1 MKVKIFQDL
10 IKEVHELGICQ
21 QCGGCVSFC
30 NSIEN
35 EVIGF
40 KEPNTPPEY
49 INKDKCLECGICYFI
64 CPQTHVLD
72 EDLNKTFNFSD
83 FSLMPLGFVENIY
96 SCQSMDKE
104 FLKYGTDGGV
114 VNTIINYLIEK
125 KIINGAI
132 VAKAKS
138 PFSREATIAKTKKDL
153 INASGTKLN
162 ISPQLD
168 TVQKFHTYTSSLPK
182 LKHYKNNKLAF
193 VGTPCQIYTIR
204 CMQSLGIIPSENI
217 EICLGLFCYE
227 NFIFDRT
234 KLAQFEKQFKI
245 KFKNIK
251 RINIKENL
259 IIELKDHEVPQKKI
273 HVPFE
278 ELTDYMRPACGVCND
293 FTNIY
298 ADISFGGLGSQDKF
312 TTVITRTKRGKDII
326 DRAIKTGIIKCL
338 RMDKITKSKMI
349 EKITQ
354 FSRSKIARTEQ
365 IMMNKLKS
373 WKTSSAI
380 LINDEE

>member
-1 MKVKIFQDL
+1 MKIKVFQDL
-10 IKEVHELGICQ
+10 INEVHELGICQ

-40 KEPNTPPEY
+40 KNPNSPPEY
-49 INKDKCLECGICYFI
+49 INKEKCLECGICYFI

-72 EDLNKTFNFSD
+72 EDLNKTFKFSD
-83 FSLMPLGFVENIY
+83 FSVMPLGFIDNIY

-125 KIINGAI
+125 KIIDGAI
-132 VAKAKS
+132 VAKTKS
-138 PFSREATIAKTKKDL
+138 PFSREAIIADTKIDL
-153 INASGTKLN
+153 ISTSGTKLN
-162 ISPQLD
+162 ISAQLD
-168 TVQKFHTYTSSLPK
+168 SVQKFHTYVNSLSK
-182 LKHYKNNKLAF
+182 LKHYKFKKLAL

-227 NFIFDRT
+227 NFFFDRT
-234 KLAQFEKQFKI
+234 KLKQFEEQFKI
-245 KFKNIK
+245 KIKNVK

-259 IIELKDHEVPQKKI
+259 IIELKDHKVSQKKI
-273 HVPFE
+273 EVPFE
-278 ELTDYMRPACGVCND
+278 ELANYMRPACEVCKD

-298 ADISFGGLGSQDKF
+298 ADVSFGGLGSPDKF
-312 TTVITRTKRGKDII
+312 TTVITRTKKGKDII
-326 DRAIKTGIIKCL
+326 DKALKIGIIKCL
-338 RMDKITKSKMI
+338 RMDNTMKNKMKKKII
-349 EKITQ
+349 H
-354 FSRSKIARTEQ
+354 FSQSKIARTEQ
-365 IMMNKLKS
+365 NLTEKLKS
-373 WKTSSAI
+373 WKTSS
-380 LINDEE
+380 LTLKNEV